1 MNTLVVQLDE
11 KKSRIIASLA
21 KELGGKVYDLSNER
35 IVDFA
40 LGELMNS
47 VKTNELV
54 SKEQILE
61 KLHKKSD

>member
-1 MNTLVVQLDE
+1 MNTLVVQLDK

-35 IVDFA
+35 IEDFA

-61 KLHKKSD
+61 KLHKK